1 MNPPQNRSMFINS
14 ASTDEKTS
22 NNTPVES
29 KSQVLPM
36 YEGHVS
42 QLGRPDENGNIQSSI
57 TLSQGSRNLDP
68 GFASFLDRYG
78 IDEQTY
84 AFIHEEAGN
93 PVRFIDDGGVKAV
106 TPGLDIFMG
115 RGLLKGIG
123 SSLVKKGSEGTGRY
137 VAETL
142 PFSVAGPTRGLTE
155 ITENVT
161 KLTPV
166 GKAVTTTGAL
176 TTLAAPTTMSDND
189 DSAGTLPF
197 VAKNQDE
204 VQAEIDLLEA
214 KNKKDLDKKKKKAD
228 NDRIKKEIKNIEDVI
243 NAIQGFDTKQ
253 SEAYQQ
259 QKKERTGRNA
269 NIFLEEMALS
279 MAGTN
284 NLADG
289 LAIGA
294 ANAASKVGDADEAEE
309 LAYAKFLKEEAE
321 KNTPKELKETTVMN
335 VIKDYGE
342 QVGAL
347 EGSLLLNGKIVELKE
362 MLLDPSKNIS
372 GLGGFFQGVKA
383 KFQGAFG
390 QDGTLLDRSKAIGI
404 VKFLQ
409 ARMVQDLLD
418 EKGKTISDADRALI
432 KELLGNLESTVSNR
446 ADIIEL
452 LNNVTSN
459 LNNSIK
465 EQRRYIKIYDR
476 RYSDRIPELD
486 EMKVEFNYVPVADIV
501 EDNEVSIANDPTV
514 IQ

>member
-1 MNPPQNRSMFINS
+1 MMNPLNRRMF
-14 ASTDEKTS
+14 AEGDEAKT
-22 NNTPVES
+22 
-29 KSQVLPM
+29 LPM
-36 YEGHVS
+36 YEGHVK
-42 QLGRPDENGNIQSSI
+42 QLGKPDKNGNVQSNI

-68 GFASFLDRYG
+68 GFANFLDRYG
-78 IDEQTY
+78 IDEETY

-93 PVRFIDDGGVKAV
+93 PIMFIDDGGVETV
-106 TPGLDIFMG
+106 TPGIDILMG
-115 RGLLKGIG
+115 GIG
-123 SSLVKKGSEGTGRY
+123 GGFLKNLLMKKATQGTGKF

-142 PFSVAGPTRGLTE
+142 PFSVAGPTRGLQE
-155 ITENVT
+155 ITENVS
-161 KLTPV
+161 KLTPFGKTAAIV
-166 GKAVTTTGAL
+166 GGGGAL
-176 TTLAAPTTMSDND
+176 TAPTVLPND
-189 DSAGTLPF
+189 DDDVGKPPF
-197 VAKNQDE
+197 IARNQDD
-204 VQAEIDLLEA
+204 VQVEIDALEA
-214 KNKKDLDKKKKKAD
+214 KDKKALDKKKAKAE
-228 NDRIKKEIKNIEDVI
+228 NDRIKKEIKDIEDVI
-243 NAIQGFDTKQ
+243 SMIQKSDTKK
-253 SEAYQQ
+253 SEQYQQ

-269 NIFLEEMALS
+269 NIFLEEMSLA

-321 KNTPKELKETTVMN
+321 KNTPEELKETTVLK
-335 VIKDYGE
+335 VIEDYGE
-342 QVGAL
+342 QVGSL
-347 EGSLLLNGKIVELKE
+347 EGSLLLNGKIEELKE

-372 GLGGFFQGVKA
+372 GLGGFFQGVRA
-383 KFQGAFG
+383 QFQGAFG
-390 QDGTLLDRSKAIGI
+390 QDGTLLDRSKAVGI

-476 RYSDRIPELD
+476 RYSGRIPELD
-486 EMKVEFNYVPVADIV
+486 EMKLEFNYVPTADIV
-501 EDNEVSIANDPTV
+501 ENNEVSIANDPTV

>member
-1 MNPPQNRSMFINS
+1 MNPPQNRSMFNS
-14 ASTDEKTS
+14 GNVNNDNASYKKPNENKTK
-22 NNTPVES
+22 T
-29 KSQVLPM
+29 LPM
-36 YEGHVS
+36 YEGHVN
-42 QLGRPDENGNIQSSI
+42 QLGKPDENGNIQSNI

-68 GFASFLDRYG
+68 GFANFLDRYG

-84 AFIHEEAGN
+84 AFIHEQAGN
-93 PVRFIDDGGVKAV
+93 PIRFIDDGGVQAV
-106 TPGLDIFMG
+106 TPGLDLFMG
-115 RGLLKGIG
+115 GGILKGIG
-123 SSLVKKGSEGTGRY
+123 NALLKKGTQGTGKY

-142 PFSVAGPTRGLTE
+142 PFSVAGPTRGFQE

-161 KLTPV
+161 KLTPL
-166 GKAVTTTGAL
+166 GKGVTTVAA
-176 TTLAAPTTMSDND
+176 TTALAAPTFLPDDDNEED
-189 DSAGTLPF
+189 LPF
-197 VAKNQDE
+197 TAINQND
-204 VQAEIDLLEA
+204 VQTEIDLLES
-214 KNKKDLDKKKKKAD
+214 KNKKDLENKKKKAD

-243 NAIQGFDTKQ
+243 NMIQGFDTKQ

-259 QKKERTGRNA
+259 QKKEKTGRNA

-309 LAYAKFLKEEAE
+309 LAYAKFLKEEEE

-372 GLGGFFQGVKA
+372 GLGGFFQGVRA
-383 KFQGAFG
+383 QFQGAFG
-390 QDGTLLDRSKAIGI
+390 QDGTLLDRSKAVGI

-476 RYSDRIPELD
+476 RYSGRIPELD
-486 EMKVEFNYVPVADIV
+486 EMKLEFNYVPTADIV
-501 EDNEVSIANDPTV
+501 ENNEVSIANDPTV

>member
-1 MNPPQNRSMFINS
+1 MNPPQNRSMFKNS
-14 ASTDEKTS
+14 ASTYQETN

-29 KSQVLPM
+29 EIKTLPLYKKHASGESQVV
-36 YEGHVS
+36 YDRGVDREF
-42 QLGRPDENGNIQSSI
+42 D
-57 TLSQGSRNLDP
+57 
-68 GFASFLDRYG
+68 SFLDRYG
-78 IDEQTY
+78 IDAETY
-84 AFIHEEAGN
+84 QSIHADAGN
-93 PVRFIDDGGVKAV
+93 FLIYD
-106 TPGLDIFMG
+106 PGLKQSTPLLDIMAG
-115 RGLLKGIG
+115 RGVLKGLG
-123 SSLVKKGSEGTGRY
+123 SILTKKGTQGTGMY
-137 VAETL
+137 VGERL
-142 PFSVAGPTRGLTE
+142 PGGIAGPNRPLTE

-166 GKAVTTTGAL
+166 GKSTAIGTSVL
-176 TTLAAPTTMSDND
+176 PLAASAPLPD
-189 DSAGTLPF
+189 DEKETGPNL
-197 VAKNQDE
+197 VARNQDE

-243 NAIQGFDTKQ
+243 NALQGFDTKQ

-347 EGSLLLNGKIVELKE
+347 EGSLLLNGKIEELKE

-383 KFQGAFG
+383 QFQGAFG
-390 QDGTLLDRSKAIGI
+390 QDGTLLDRSKAVGI